1 LWRRDAESK
10 VQVYEKRKQNIFAR
24 GECHFAIETIR
35 EFLFSV
41 NGLSPSPSECGHCH
55 HAKGVQPIRVVRGQD
70 ADFKRRRPM
79 QSTWL
84 IQINRPDGHAEEN
97 DRRP

>member
-1 LWRRDAESK
+1 MRKVNHTITKNGSK
-10 VQVYEKRKQNIFAR
+10 IFSREANATLPLKP
-24 GECHFAIETIR
+24 FAK
-35 EFLFSV
+35 FLFSV
-41 NGLSPSPSECGHCH
+41 NGWSPSPSECGRCH

>member
-1 LWRRDAESK
+1 
-10 VQVYEKRKQNIFAR
+10 VQ
-24 GECHFAIETIR
+24 
-35 EFLFSV
+35 L
-41 NGLSPSPSECGHCH
+41 
-55 HAKGVQPIRVVRGQD
+55 IRVVRSQD